1 MKRILPLLTIALAFT
16 AATASAADYYD
27 VYVNPTI
34 TQTTTYVDPGDGNP
48 NAVPIYHETVNYGEY
63 EVIRTSYL
71 YQNLGHDSFYKV
83 HINGDNVSL
92 YLADYIDN
100 VGDDYDDNALTTKGI
115 NKIGYRYIA
124 SNDTTKIGTSV
135 SNNLVV
141 DADKT
146 KDYEVGYDKQN
157 SWTPTVIEVEEPGRY
172 ENQHTITRQ
181 QYYLGTFNAGDEIE
195 IYMQA
200 NGYGEAWSNTTGYT
214 GGYGD
219 GVTDAADRLAGFQ
232 LGLGWDWNATR
243 QAAPLASLDVGSGH
257 RVFYGLYGEAS
268 EGPVGSPLPGG
279 LPVVLV
285 SGLFAL
291 GFWYFRRN
299 KTIAV

>member
-1 MKRILPLLTIALAFT
+1 MKRILPLFTIALAF
-16 AATASAADYYD
+16 AAMTSSAAEYYD
-27 VYVNPTI
+27 IYANPI
-34 TQTTTYVDPGDGNP
+34 VTQSTTYKELNQW
-48 NAVPIYHETVNYGEY
+48 NTVPVYHETVNYGEY
-63 EVIRTSYL
+63 AVIRTSYL
-71 YQNLGHDSFYKV
+71 YQDLGHDSFYKV

-100 VGDDYDDNALTTKGI
+100 VGDDYNDNALTTKGI

-214 GGYGD
+214 GGYGV
-219 GVTDAADRLAGFQ
+219 GVDAADRLAGFQ
-232 LGLGWDWNATR
+232 LGFGWDWNATKN
-243 QAAPLASLDVGSGH
+243 AVPLAALDVGNGH

-279 LPVVLV
+279 LPVALV

-299 KTIAV
+299 KTVAV